1 MELIEIIKMDL
12 NELLETNLDSFDKL
26 FIKNK
31 LKEIDKQKFNLEE
44 ILSFYKSKKF
54 FYIFNE
60 PELRNKI
67 ADIDLLEILNSII
80 NKKDID
86 YSNMFNVLNLL
97 NPDKLNNNIKEELYK
112 VCKSNQEYTYL
123 INSYF
128 KEFKEFEE
136 LLNINAFNIKTEK
149 NKYNLNNNN

>member
-31 LKEIDKQKFNLEE
+31 LKEIEKQKFNLEE